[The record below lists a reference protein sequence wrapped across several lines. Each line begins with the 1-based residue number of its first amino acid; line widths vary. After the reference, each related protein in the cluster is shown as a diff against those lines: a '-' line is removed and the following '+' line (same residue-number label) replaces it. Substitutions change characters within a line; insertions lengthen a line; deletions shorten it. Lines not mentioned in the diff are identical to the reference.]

1 MAGVT
6 SQAAAVFSLVNEVF
20 NRSINLIVAELRLQL
35 NARAEL
41 NNLQRTLLRTHSL
54 LDEAKARRL
63 TDKSLVL
70 WLMELKEWAYDADDI
85 LDEYEA
91 AAIRLKVTRSTF
103 KRLIDH
109 VIINVPLAHKVA
121 DVRKRLNGVTLE
133 RELNLGALEGSQ
145 PLDATKRGVTTSLLT
160 ESCIVGRAQDK
171 ENLIRL
177 LLEPS
182 DGAVPV
188 VPIVGLGGAGKTTL
202 SQLIFNDKRV
212 EEHFPLRMWVCVSD
226 DFDVKRITR
235 EITEYAT
242 NGRFMD
248 LTNLNMLQVNL
259 KEEIRGTTFL
269 LVLDDVWNEDPV
281 KWESLLAP
289 LDAGGRGS
297 VVIVTTQSKK
307 VADITGTM
315 EPYVLEELTEDD
327 SWSLIESHS
336 FREASCSSTNP
347 RMEEIGRKIAK
358 KISGLPYGATAM
370 GRYLR
375 SKHGES
381 SWREVLEAETWEM
394 PPAASDVLSALKRS
408 YDNLPP
414 QLKLC
419 FAFCALF
426 PKGYRFRKDTLIH
439 MWIAQ
444 NLIQSTESKR
454 SEDMAEECFD
464 DLVCRFFFRYSWGN
478 YVMNDSVHDLARWV
492 SLDEYFR
499 ADEDSPLHISKP
511 IRHLS
516 WCSESITN
524 VLEDNNTGGDAVNPL
539 SSLRTL
545 LFLGQSEFRSYR
557 LLETMFRMLS
567 RIRVLDFSN
576 CFIRKLPSSVGNLK
590 HLRYLGLSNTRI
602 QRLPESVTRL
612 CLLQTLLLEGCEL
625 CRLPRSMSRLVK
637 LRQLKANPD
646 VVADIAKVGRLIEL
660 QELKAYNVDKKKGH
674 GIAELS
680 AMNQL
685 HGGLSIRNLQN
696 VEKTRESRKARL
708 DEKQKLKL
716 LELRWADGRG
726 AGECDRDRK
735 VLKGLRPHPNLR
747 ELSIKYY
754 GGTSSPS
761 WMTDQYLPNMETIR
775 LRSCARLTELPCL
788 GQLHLLRHLHIDG
801 MSQVRQINLQFYGT
815 GEVSGFP
822 LLELLNICRMPRL
835 EEWSEP
841 RRNCCYFPRL
851 HKLLIEDCP
860 RLRNLPS
867 LPPTLEEL
875 RISRTGLVD
884 LPGFHGNG
892 DVTTNVSLSSL
903 HVSECR
909 ELRSLSEG
917 LLQHHL
923 VALKTAA
930 FTDCDSLEFLPAE
943 GFRTAISLESL
954 IMTNCPL
961 PSSFLLPSS
970 LEHLKLQ
977 PCLYPNNNE
986 DSLSTCFQNL
996 TSLSFLD
1003 IKDCPNLLSFPPG
1016 PLCQLSALQ
1025 HLSLVNCQRLQSIG
1039 FQALTAL
1046 ESLTI
1051 QNCPRLTMSHSLVEV
1066 NNSSD
1071 TRLAFNITRWMRRRT
1086 GDDDLMLRHRV
1097 QNDSFFGGL
1106 LQHLTFLQFLKI
1118 CQCPQL
1124 VTFTGEEEE
1133 KWRNLT
1139 SLQILHI
1146 VDCPNL
1152 EVLPANLQSLC
1163 SLSTLYIVRCPRI
1176 HAFPPGGVSMSL
1188 AHLVIHECPQLCQ
1201 RCDPPGGEDWPL
1213 IAVVPRICLGRTH
1226 PCRCST
1232 T

>member
-1 MAGVT
+1 MAVVT
-6 SQAAAVFSLVNEVF
+6 SQVAAVFSLVNEVF

-41 NNLQRTLLRTHSL
+41 KTLQRTLMRTHSL
-54 LDEAKARRL
+54 LEEAKARRMN
-63 TDKSLVL
+63 DKSLVL

-91 AAIRLKVTRSTF
+91 AAIRLKVTHSTF
-103 KRLIDH
+103 KRVIDH

-121 DVRKRLNGVTLE
+121 DVRKRLNGITLE
-133 RELNLGALEGSQ
+133 RGINLGALEGSQ
-145 PLDATKRGVTTSLLT
+145 PLDAPKRAVTTSLLT
-160 ESCIVGRAQDK
+160 ESRIVGRAQDK
-171 ENLIRL
+171 ENLMRL

-182 DGAVPV
+182 GGAVPV
-188 VPIVGLGGAGKTTL
+188 IPIVGLGGAGKTTV

-242 NGRFMD
+242 NGRLMD
-248 LTNLNMLQVNL
+248 PTNLNMLQVNL
-259 KEEIRGTTFL
+259 KEEIRRTTFL

-281 KWESLLAP
+281 KWESLFAP
-289 LDAGGRGS
+289 LDAGGPGS

-315 EPYVLEELTEDD
+315 EAYVLEELTEDD
-327 SWSLIESHS
+327 SWSLISSHS
-336 FREASCSSTNP
+336 FREASCSGTNP

-358 KISGLPYGATAM
+358 KVSGLPYGATAM

-394 PPAASDVLSALKRS
+394 PPAANDVLSALKRS

-419 FAFCALF
+419 FAYCALF
-426 PKGYRFRKDTLIH
+426 PKGYGFRKDTLIH
-439 MWIAQ
+439 MWMAQ
-444 NLIQSTESKR
+444 SLIQSTESKR

-464 DLVCRFFFRYSWGN
+464 DLVCRLFFRYSRGN
-478 YVMNDSVHDLARWV
+478 YVMHDSVHDLARWV

-499 ADEDSPLHISKP
+499 AGEDSPLHISKP

-524 VLEDNNTGGDAVNPL
+524 LPVLEDNNTGGDVVNTL
-539 SSLRTL
+539 SNLRSL

-557 LLETMFRMLS
+557 LLDTMFMMLS

-576 CFIRKLPSSVGNLK
+576 CVIRGLPSSVGNLK

-612 CLLQTLLLEGCEL
+612 CLLQTLQLEGCEL
-625 CRLPRSMSRLVK
+625 CRLPRRMRRLVK

-646 VVADIAKVGRLIEL
+646 VVADIAKIGRLIDL
-660 QELKAYNVDKKKGH
+660 QELKAYNVGKKKKGH

-680 AMNQL
+680 AVNQL
-685 HGGLSIRNLQN
+685 HGDLSIRNLQN
-696 VEKTRESRKARL
+696 VEKMGESRKARL

-716 LELRWADGRG
+716 LELRWAGGRG
-726 AGECDRDRK
+726 AGECDHDVE
-735 VLKGLRPHPNLR
+735 VLEGLRPHPNLR
-747 ELSIKYY
+747 ELSVKYY

-775 LRSCARLTELPCL
+775 LHSCARLTELPCL
-788 GQLHLLRHLHIDG
+788 GQLHLLRYLHIDG

-815 GEVSGFP
+815 GEVAGFP
-822 LLELLNICRMPRL
+822 LLELLNIRRMPSL
-835 EEWSEP
+835 EEWPEP
-841 RRNCCYFPRL
+841 RRNSRYFSRL
-851 HKLLIEDCP
+851 RKLQIDDCP
-860 RLRNLPS
+860 NLRSLPS
-867 LPPTLEEL
+867 LPPTLEEV
-875 RISRTGLVD
+875 RISRTGLLH
-884 LPGFHGNG
+884 LPGFHGCG
-892 DVTTNVSLSSL
+892 DVTTNASLSSL

-909 ELRSLSEG
+909 GLRSLSEG

-923 VALKTAA
+923 LALKAA
-930 FTDCDSLEFLPAE
+930 TFTDCGSLEFLPEE

-954 IMTNCPL
+954 IITNCPL
-961 PSSFLLPSS
+961 PRSFLLPSS
-970 LEHLKLQ
+970 LKHLKLQ
-977 PCLYPNNNE
+977 PCPNPNNNE
-986 DSLSTCFQNL
+986 DSLSTCFQNV

-1003 IKDCPNLLSFPPG
+1003 IKDCPNLSSFPPG
-1016 PLCQLSALQ
+1016 PLCQLSALE
-1025 HLSLVNCQRLQSIG
+1025 HLSLDNCQRLQSIG
-1039 FQALTAL
+1039 FQALTSL

-1051 QNCPRLTMSHSLVEV
+1051 QDCPRLTMSHSLVEV

-1071 TRLAFNITRWMRRRT
+1071 RRLAFNIARWMRRRT

-1124 VTFTGEEEE
+1124 ETFTDEEED

-1139 SLQILHI
+1139 SLRILHI

-1163 SLSTLYIVRCPRI
+1163 SLSTLYIASCPRI
-1176 HAFPPGGVSMSL
+1176 HAFPPGGVGMSL
-1188 AHLVIHECPQLCQ
+1188 AHLVIHECPQLLQ
-1201 RCDPPGGEDWPL
+1201 RCHPRGGDDWPL
-1213 IAVVPRICLGRTH
+1213 IANVPRMSWKDSSMTL
-1226 PCRCST
+1226 
-1232 T
+1232 

>member
-6 SQAAAVFSLVNEVF
+6 SQAAAVFSLVNEIF

-54 LDEAKARRL
+54 LEEAKARRM

-242 NGRFMD
+242 NGRLMD

-307 VADITGTM
+307 VADVTGTM
-315 EPYVLEELTEDD
+315 EPYVLED
-327 SWSLIESHS
+327 
-336 FREASCSSTNP
+336 
-347 RMEEIGRKIAK
+347 
-358 KISGLPYGATAM
+358 
-370 GRYLR
+370 
-375 SKHGES
+375 
-381 SWREVLEAETWEM
+381 
-394 PPAASDVLSALKRS
+394 
-408 YDNLPP
+408 
-414 QLKLC
+414 
-419 FAFCALF
+419 
-426 PKGYRFRKDTLIH
+426 
-439 MWIAQ
+439 
-444 NLIQSTESKR
+444 
-454 SEDMAEECFD
+454 
-464 DLVCRFFFRYSWGN
+464 
-478 YVMNDSVHDLARWV
+478 
-492 SLDEYFR
+492 
-499 ADEDSPLHISKP
+499 
-511 IRHLS
+511 
-516 WCSESITN
+516 
-524 VLEDNNTGGDAVNPL
+524 
-539 SSLRTL
+539 
-545 LFLGQSEFRSYR
+545 
-557 LLETMFRMLS
+557 
-567 RIRVLDFSN
+567 
-576 CFIRKLPSSVGNLK
+576 
-590 HLRYLGLSNTRI
+590 
-602 QRLPESVTRL
+602 
-612 CLLQTLLLEGCEL
+612 
-625 CRLPRSMSRLVK
+625 
-637 LRQLKANPD
+637 
-646 VVADIAKVGRLIEL
+646 
-660 QELKAYNVDKKKGH
+660 YNVDKKKGH

-801 MSQVRQINLQFYGT
+801 MSQARQINLQFYGT

-986 DSLSTCFQNL
+986 DSLSTCFENL

-1003 IKDCPNLLSFPPG
+1003 IKDCPNLSSFPPG
-1016 PLCQLSALQ
+1016 PQCQLSALQ

-1039 FQALTAL
+1039 FQALTSL

-1071 TRLAFNITRWMRRRT
+1071 TGLAFNITRWMRRRT
-1086 GDDDLMLRHRV
+1086 GDDGLMLRHRV

-1201 RCDPPGGEDWPL
+1201 RCHPPGGCSFFEEKVVYVWRCLRCFKDFDWL
-1213 IAVVPRICLGRTH
+1213 LLMLD
-1226 PCRCST
+1226 
-1232 T
+1232 